1 MTARVTRLES
11 GLTVATDRMEGV
23 KAVSLGAWVGVG
35 TRNERA
41 EMNGVAHLLEH
52 MAFKGTRRRS
62 ARQIAEEIE
71 AVGGHI
77 NAYTSRENTAYYAK
91 VLSRDVPLAVDIL
104 ADILQHST
112 FDEQELARERAVI
125 VQEIGQAEDTPDD
138 IIFDFFQE
146 AAYPGQPLGR
156 PVLGRAKVI
165 ESLPRESVI
174 DYMRHHYLPP
184 RIVLAAAGKVDHD
197 RFVALAASSFDG
209 LAVGSAEPPEAAR
222 YQGGEWR
229 EPRDLEQ
236 VHLVLGFEGVPY
248 RDPDYFAQSVLSTLL
263 GGGMSSR
270 LFQEVREKRG
280 LAYSIYSFPSPYTD
294 GGLFGVY
301 AGTGE
306 TEVAELLPLVCEEI
320 ARTGSTVTEEELA
333 RAKAQ
338 GVAAT
343 LMARESSAARCEQL
357 GQQILIYGRPLPI
370 EEIIDAIEAVD
381 RAAVSRV
388 AARLLRSRPTFAA
401 LGPLSRVESY
411 DRLRARLG

>member
-1 MTARVTRLES
+1 MTSFVRLLAMLLS
-11 GLTVATDRMEGV
+11 GIA
-23 KAVSLGAWVGVG
+23 
-35 TRNERA
+35 
-41 EMNGVAHLLEH
+41 GVARTAMVAVNVGNVGL
-52 MAFKGTRRRS
+52 
-62 ARQIAEEIE
+62 RQIFGVQTVGAYEIVE
-71 AVGGHI
+71 MLLAAVGFLAIPEAFLRDSHI
-77 NAYTSRENTAYYAK
+77 TVERIDQ
-91 VLSRDVPLAVDIL
+91 VVPARAVDWLRVFGALLIL
-104 ADILQHST
+104 M
-112 FDEQELARERAVI
+112 
-125 VQEIGQAEDTPDD
+125 G
-138 IIFDFFQE
+138 
-146 AAYPGQPLGR
+146 
-156 PVLGRAKVI
+156 
-165 ESLPRESVI
+165 
-174 DYMRHHYLPP
+174 
-184 RIVLAAAGKVDHD
+184 
-197 RFVALAASSFDG
+197 
-209 LAVGSAEPPEAAR
+209 
-222 YQGGEWR
+222 
-229 EPRDLEQ
+229 
-236 VHLVLGFEGVPY
+236 LVLLLLMVTEKY
-248 RDPDYFAQSVLSTLL
+248 RMQRLTMFWAPTNTNPTGPNQQAIQGKWAL
-263 GGGMSSR
+263 G
-270 LFQEVREKRG
+270 
-280 LAYSIYSFPSPYTD
+280 D